1 MRAVYLIL
9 VGVLWFVLPLNVF
22 GQCMTENTISR
33 EKIIPHKTVWL
44 SDKDISDELT
54 IPNESMD
61 IPYDDIQSVIDE
73 GVYSEYNRVLVKI
86 DSALQII
93 KKYKPTP

>member
-44 SDKDISDELT
+44 SDKDI
-54 IPNESMD
+54 
-61 IPYDDIQSVIDE
+61 
-73 GVYSEYNRVLVKI
+73 
-86 DSALQII
+86 
-93 KKYKPTP
+93 